1 MLNWTSLLAAKDWN
15 GKRPFHWV
23 QRKYDGLRVLLR
35 HKDPGSFDAFTR
47 NGKTDIWPMI
57 ADRLPW
63 KDRIPA
69 YSALDCEVYV
79 EGVHATSVITHLKD
93 NESSIDVIPFALPWL
108 HGRDLRRSPI
118 PEIREILRELRI
130 PFVFTEGR
138 YSLSLLSEDPVECRY
153 YLEDLARKRGWEGF
167 ILKECHYRGWWKVKP
182 TKTLDLVVTGY
193 SISTSDS
200 FAGGLKAI
208 KVADLSNP
216 DEELASVGSG
226 FLAEWRMTVDP
237 KTLIGRIAEIAFD
250 DFAANGKLKFP
261 RFVRWRDDK

>member
-1 MLNWTSLLAAKDWN
+1 MLNWTALLAAKDWN

-23 QRKYDGLRVLLR
+23 QRKYDGLRVLIR

-47 NGKTDIWPMI
+47 NGKTDVWPMI

-93 NESSIDVIPFALPWL
+93 NATSIDVIPFAVPWFC
-108 HGRDLRRSPI
+108 GTDYRRQMMTVARSLV
-118 PEIREILRELRI
+118 EGYKI
-130 PFVFTEGR
+130 PFAYTEGR
-138 YSLSLLSEDPVECRY
+138 AALNVPDDPVEARY
-153 YLEDLARKRGWEGF
+153 HLEELARKRGWEGF
-167 ILKECHYRGWWKVKP
+167 ILKEAHYAGWWKVKP
-182 TKTLDLVVTGY
+182 TKTLDLVVTGFT
-193 SISTSDS
+193 ISDSDS

-208 KVADLSNP
+208 QVADPSDPSN
-216 DEELASVGSG
+216 ELASVGSG
-226 FLAEWRMTVDP
+226 FEADWRMSVDP
-237 KTLIGRIAEIAFD
+237 KTLIGRIAEVSFD